1 MGCYITIDTSLI
13 ETDFL
18 DVSFNLEMDNC
29 SPYRKPNNNPPYI
42 HSESNHPPFIT
53 TQLPSITIRHISN
66 LSCYEN
72 EFNNAKHLYESALK
86 NRGFN
91 YGMKFGVLVENS
103 RRNTNRKVLWS
114 NLAYSLNVK
123 TNIGKV
129 FIKLV
134 GKHFLRS
141 HKFNY
146 IFNLNT
152 IEINYNSV
160 LNVKNSKIL
169 NKR

>member
-1 MGCYITIDTSLI
+1 MRRDIIGIFKSERLSITIDTNLI

-18 DVSFNLEMDNC
+18 DVSFNLEMDKC
-29 SPYRKPNNNPPYI
+29 SPYRKPNNNPLYI
-42 HSESNHPPFIT
+42 HSESNHPLFIT
-53 TQLPSITIRHISN
+53 TQLPFITIRHISS

-72 EFNNAKHLYESALK
+72 EFNNTKHLYESALK

-91 YGMKFGVLVENS
+91 YGMKFGVLVEGA

-114 NLAYSLNVK
+114 NLTHSLNVK

-134 GKHFLRS
+134 TKHYHRS
-141 HKFNY
+141 HKF
-146 IFNLNT
+146 
-152 IEINYNSV
+152 
-160 LNVKNSKIL
+160 K
-169 NKR
+169 